1 MIVVDVNLMLYAT
14 VSGFPKH
21 KQAKAWWEQALN
33 AAEDVGL
40 CNPAVFGFLRI
51 VTNPRVL
58 ISPLPVGAAT
68 RYVSEWLNRPNV
80 RFLVPG
86 PRHLDIAFELLNDVG
101 TAGNLTTDIQLAAFA
116 LENDAEMFS
125 NDSDFGRF
133 PGLRWSNPLS

>member
-1 MIVVDVNLMLYAT
+1 MIVVDINLMLYAT

-21 KQAKAWWEQALN
+21 EQARAWWEQALN

-40 CNPAVFGFLRI
+40 SSPAVFGFLRI

-58 ISPLPVGAAT
+58 ISPLPVDAAT
-68 RYVSEWLNRPNV
+68 RYVSGWLDRPNV
-80 RFLVPG
+80 RFLAPG
-86 PRHLDIAFELLNDVG
+86 PRHLDIAFELLRGVG

>member
-14 VSGFPKH
+14 VSGFPQH

-33 AAEDVGL
+33 AAEDVAL
-40 CNPAVFGFLRI
+40 CSPAVFGFLRI
-51 VTNPRVL
+51 ATNPRIL
-58 ISPLPVGAAT
+58 ISPLPVDAAT

-101 TAGNLTTDIQLAAFA
+101 TAGNLATDIQLAAFA

>member
-1 MIVVDVNLMLYAT
+1 MIVVDVNVMLYAT
-14 VSGFPKH
+14 VSGFPQH
-21 KQAKAWWEQALN
+21 KQAKTWWEQALN

-40 CNPAVFGFLRI
+40 CGPAVFGFLRI

-58 ISPLPVGAAT
+58 ISPLPVDAAT

>member
-1 MIVVDVNLMLYAT
+1 MIVVDVNLMLHAT
-14 VSGFPKH
+14 VSGFPQH
-21 KQAKAWWEQALN
+21 EQARAWWEQALN

-40 CNPAVFGFLRI
+40 CSAAVFGFLRI

-58 ISPLPVGAAT
+58 ISPVPVDAAT

-86 PRHLDIAFELLNDVG
+86 PRHLDIAFEPVHGVG
-101 TAGNLTTDIQLAAFA
+101 TVGNLTTDIQLQHSRWKTTRRCS
-116 LENDAEMFS
+116 LRQRL
-125 NDSDFGRF
+125 GKF

>member
-14 VSGFPKH
+14 VSGFPQH
-21 KQAKAWWEQALN
+21 EQARAWWEQTLN

-40 CNPAVFGFLRI
+40 CSPAVFGFLRI

-58 ISPLPVGAAT
+58 ISPLPVDAAT